1 MTTLQTALTVAT
13 AATTSGTLAAGRHTP
28 VDASSGAL
36 TMTLPTPAT
45 IGARLRVEK
54 TDAGSNVVTV
64 SGTIRGGASTISLAW
79 QYESVELFAESLT
92 SWRVAAGH
100 KTKAALDA
108 AYASLN
114 TTQTQQTGAAY
125 TLALADAG
133 TVVEFTNS
141 ATVTAT
147 VPANSTAAFPIGTT
161 LVVRQYGTGQ
171 VTLTGA
177 NGVTLRSRGAA
188 LTLVGQYS
196 EASVTKRAVD
206 EWVVSGDVTA

>member
-1 MTTLQTALTVAT
+1 MTNTAISALP
-13 AATTSGTLAAGRHTP
+13 AATSVAGSDTFALVQGGTTKKAA
-28 VDASSGAL
+28 VSL
-36 TMTLPTPAT
+36 
-45 IGARLRVEK
+45 IGAAV
-54 TDAGSNVVTV
+54 
-64 SGTIRGGASTISLAW
+64 
-79 QYESVELFAESLT
+79 
-92 SWRVAAGH
+92 
-100 KTKAALDA
+100 
-108 AYASLN
+108 
-114 TTQTQQTGAAY
+114 TQTQQTGTAY